1 MLRLWAFAAG
11 GIKILH
17 AVWQSQEIRGI
28 KRIYKL
34 PELKSE
40 FSKTQKWGLEVQSFY
55 MEATEWPKGS
65 QASSG
70 VWRARQEYWSGL
82 SCPPSRESSNPGIEP
97 RSSTLQYDSSLSEPQ
112 ESPKYT
118 ATLIAMNLPW
128 RSLFVYFL
136 NPPLLPSRH
145 TLFYNEQMLLYYW
158 PLLQAFPH
166 LLKADYHL
174 LTFLSFQPF
183 PIKVFFKK

>member
-1 MLRLWAFAAG
+1 MSDRLWPHELQHIRLPCPSLTPCVLCLVTQRVQLFATQWTVARQTPLSM
-11 GIKILH
+11 GIL
-17 AVWQSQEIRGI
+17 
-28 KRIYKL
+28 
-34 PELKSE
+34 
-40 FSKTQKWGLEVQSFY
+40 
-55 MEATEWPKGS
+55 
-65 QASSG
+65 
-70 VWRARQEYWSGL
+70 RQEYWSGL